1 MATSAAD
8 ADINQVLR
16 LQVYVAK
23 RRVDIMFI

>member
-1 MATSAAD
+1 MATSAVD

-16 LQVYVAK
+16 LLVYVAK

>member
-1 MATSAAD
+1 MATSAVD

-23 RRVDIMFI
+23 QGAGIMFI